1 MFAKDS
7 DLKEIIQQRTQEM
20 RACEARFHNIV
31 TISTDG
37 VVIVDSFGKILFVN
51 PAAKFLFGRK
61 EEELLGEQ
69 FGFPIVAGE
78 ATELQIANRGRKQTI
93 AEMRVLGAE
102 WEQKPAFL
110 ATLHDITEQKLAEE
124 KAELYLAELEKKNE
138 ELQEA
143 LTNIKTLSA
152 MLPICAYCKKIRDD
166 KGYWSQVEEYISKHT
181 ATQFSHGICPEC
193 VKKVYAEMGIEE
205 PPA

>member
-1 MFAKDS
+1 MFDQDS
-7 DLKEIIQQRTQEM
+7 ELQQIIEQRTREM

-37 VVIVDSFGKILFVN
+37 VVIVDSFGTILFVN
-51 PAAKFLFGRK
+51 PAAKLLFGRQ
-61 EEELLGEQ
+61 EEELLGEP

-78 ATELQIANRGRKQTI
+78 NITQLEIANRGRELTI
-93 AEMRVLGAE
+93 AEMRVVSAE
-102 WEQKPAFL
+102 WERKPAFL
-110 ATLHDITEQKLAEE
+110 ATLHDITAQKLAEE
-124 KAELYLAELEKKNE
+124 KAELYLAELEKKNT

-143 LTNIKTLSA
+143 LANIQTLSG

-181 ATQFSHGICPEC
+181 DTQFSHGICPEC
-193 VKKVYAEMGIEE
+193 AKKAYAEMGLT
-205 PPA
+205 PP

>member
-1 MFAKDS
+1 MFDQDS
-7 DLKEIIQQRTQEM
+7 ELNEIIEQRTREM

-37 VVIVDSFGKILFVN
+37 VVIVDSFGTILFVN
-51 PAAKFLFGRK
+51 PAAKFLFGRQ
-61 EEELLGEQ
+61 EEELLGEP

-78 ATELQIANRGRKQTI
+78 EATQLEIANRGRKLTI
-93 AEMRVLGAE
+93 AEMRVVSAE
-102 WEQKPAFL
+102 WERKPAFL
-110 ATLHDITEQKLAEE
+110 ATLHDITAQKLAEE
-124 KAELYLAELEKKNE
+124 KAELYLAELEKKNT

-143 LTNIKTLSA
+143 LANIQTLSG

-181 ATQFSHGICPEC
+181 DTQFSHGICPEC
-193 VKKVYAEMGIEE
+193 AKKAYAEMGLT
-205 PPA
+205 PP

>member
-1 MFAKDS
+1 MFGKVS
-7 DLKEIIQQRTQEM
+7 EQRKIIEKRTREM

-37 VVIVDSFGKILFVN
+37 IVIVDSLGTILFVN
-51 PAAKFLFGRK
+51 PAAKLLFGRK
-61 EEELLGEQ
+61 EEELLGEP

-78 ATELQIANRGRKQTI
+78 VTELEIASRVRKQTLV
-93 AEMRVLGAE
+93 EMRVVGAE
-102 WEQKPAFL
+102 WEEKPAFL
-110 ATLHDITEQKLAEE
+110 ATLHDITAQKLAEE
-124 KAELYLAELEKKNE
+124 KTELYLAELEKKNT

-143 LTNIKTLSA
+143 LANIKTLSA

-181 ATQFSHGICPEC
+181 DTLFSHGICPEC
-193 VKKVYAEMGIEE
+193 AKKVSEEIELLR
-205 PPA
+205 P